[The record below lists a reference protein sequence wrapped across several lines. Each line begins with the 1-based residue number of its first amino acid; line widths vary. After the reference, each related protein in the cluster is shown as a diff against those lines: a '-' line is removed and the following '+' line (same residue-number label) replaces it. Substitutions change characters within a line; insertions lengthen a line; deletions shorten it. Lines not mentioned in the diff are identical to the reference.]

1 MNIRSCILFFLLSFP
16 LFAWQLKPAS
26 SDVMTKRFAARLS
39 DREIHEDGSLSAT
52 ITGKDP
58 FFDNFDV
65 GLEAKNARYVV
76 IDMAYTGDGGDV
88 QVFINLKSA
97 SGERETDFI
106 DIVVWRQQGE
116 NCANYLSKGKL
127 AAVDGQL
134 RVRSYETQDGQKR
147 RAYEVV
153 ADNVRFLSPKEGGSA
168 PSGTAYGASA
178 ASEPSPFG
186 AGDMVGDDDLPF

>member
-1 MNIRSCILFFLLSFP
+1 MLNRVVLIGRLTRDPEL
-16 LFAWQLKPAS
+16 
-26 SDVMTKRFAARLS
+26 RFTQSGIAVCTFTLAV
-39 DREIHEDGSLSAT
+39 DR
-52 ITGKDP
+52 
-58 FFDNFDV
+58 NF
-65 GLEAKNARYVV
+65 
-76 IDMAYTGDGGDV
+76 
-88 QVFINLKSA
+88 KSA
-97 SGERETDFI
+97 NGERETDFI

-147 RAYEVV
+147 KAYEVV

-168 PSGTAYGASA
+168 PSGAAYGAST

-186 AGDMVGDDDLPF
+186 AGDMVDDDDLPF

>member
-1 MNIRSCILFFLLSFP
+1 MLNRVVLIGRLTRDPELRFTQSGIAVCSFT
-16 LFAWQLKPAS
+16 LA
-26 SDVMTKRFAARLS
+26 V
-39 DREIHEDGSLSAT
+39 DR
-52 ITGKDP
+52 
-58 FFDNFDV
+58 NF
-65 GLEAKNARYVV
+65 
-76 IDMAYTGDGGDV
+76 
-88 QVFINLKSA
+88 KSA

-153 ADNVRFLSPKEGGSA
+153 ADNVRFLSPKEGGST
-168 PSGTAYGASA
+168 PSGAAYGAPA
-178 ASEPSPFG
+178 GPEPSPFG
-186 AGDMVGDDDLPF
+186 AGDMVSDDDLPF

>member
-1 MNIRSCILFFLLSFP
+1 MLNRVVLIGRLTRDPEL
-16 LFAWQLKPAS
+16 
-26 SDVMTKRFAARLS
+26 RFTQSGIAVCTFSLAV
-39 DREIHEDGSLSAT
+39 DR
-52 ITGKDP
+52 
-58 FFDNFDV
+58 NF
-65 GLEAKNARYVV
+65 
-76 IDMAYTGDGGDV
+76 
-88 QVFINLKSA
+88 KSA

-134 RVRSYETQDGQKR
+134 RVRNYETQDGQKR

-168 PSGTAYGASA
+168 PAGASYGG
-178 ASEPSPFG
+178 SPEPEPSPFG
-186 AGDMVGDDDLPF
+186 AGSGDMVGDEDLPF